1 MEPGSFSDLAGV
13 VMDPDLVRCL
23 GFWWF
28 DVQLKLA
35 MWEKR
40 KEEQEKKKNV
50 DQESTRQGVVMIE
63 VTAPSDDPAP
73 NGSRTFKGR

>member
-23 GFWWF
+23 VFWWI

-40 KEEQEKKKNV
+40 KEEQEKRIWTKNQQ
-50 DQESTRQGVVMIE
+50 DKES
-63 VTAPSDDPAP
+63 P
-73 NGSRTFKGR
+73 